1 MFTILTFSHNVDFY
15 LQHVLK
21 FIYNTHVYTLV
32 ILPSLNFGLTDTY
45 CYVYGVE
52 TRSDGQ

>member
-21 FIYNTHVYTLV
+21 FIYNTHLYTLV

-52 TRSDGQ
+52 TRSGQ